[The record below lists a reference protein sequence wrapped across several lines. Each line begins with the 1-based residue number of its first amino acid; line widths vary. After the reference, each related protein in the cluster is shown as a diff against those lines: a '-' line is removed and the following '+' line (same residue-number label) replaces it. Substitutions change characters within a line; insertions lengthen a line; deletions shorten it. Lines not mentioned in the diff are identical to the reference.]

1 MTPGSPIGEDRGNV
15 RMLFGMIKQIN
26 QNIQKTYSITKPFIT
41 NLPKVKD
48 FSKRQSCFLGKL
60 KKLQNQYNLGDTD
73 TLSDYHQIY
82 WMEYIFNEAKQ
93 TDYKNPSNEIL
104 MKLTKD
110 RRFFDKSYKIPQIRK
125 DLEKYPKFLD
135 WILTT
140 DKIDHKITKTTH

>member
-1 MTPGSPIGEDRGNV
+1 
-15 RMLFGMIKQIN
+15 MLTGMIKQIN

-41 NLPKVKD
+41 NLPQVKD
-48 FSKRQSCFLGKL
+48 FSKRQSYFLGKL

-73 TLSDYHQIY
+73 TLADYHQAY
-82 WMEYIFNEAKQ
+82 WMEYIYNGAKQ
-93 TDYKNPSNEIL
+93 TDYKNPSNDII
-104 MKLTKD
+104 MKLTK
-110 RRFFDKSYKIPQIRK
+110 RWAFFDKSYKIPQIRK